1 MDSKELRQMSLDN
14 AKLAMEQWNRLMEPK
29 DWKDEI
35 LEMGMIGLEDAQRE
49 MLLKILSDDFYI
61 SNEMER
67 IRLRV
72 IVEEGYYYEWD
83 RGYLNGLRGAYLK
96 GVNWIK

>member
-1 MDSKELRQMSLDN
+1 
-14 AKLAMEQWNRLMEPK
+14 MEK

-35 LEMGMIGLEDAQRE
+35 LEMEMILLDDAQKD

-67 IRLRV
+67 SRLGI
-72 IVEEGYYYEWD
+72 IVEGGYYYEWD
-83 RGYLNGLRGAYLK
+83 RGYLNGLRGLYLK

>member
-1 MDSKELRQMSLDN
+1 MEEGSELG
-14 AKLAMEQWNRLMEPK
+14 

-35 LEMGMIGLEDAQRE
+35 LEMEMILLDDAQKD

-67 IRLRV
+67 SRLGI
-72 IVEEGYYYEWD
+72 IVEGGYYYEWD
-83 RGYLNGLRGAYLK
+83 RGYLNGLRGLYLK

>member
-1 MDSKELRQMSLDN
+1 
-14 AKLAMEQWNRLMEPK
+14 MEK

-35 LEMGMIGLEDAQRE
+35 LEMQVILLEDAQKE

-67 IRLRV
+67 SRLSI
-72 IVEEGYYYEWD
+72 IVEDGYYYEWD
-83 RGYLNGLRGAYLK
+83 RGYLNGLRGLYLK

>member
-1 MDSKELRQMSLDN
+1 MEEGSELG
-14 AKLAMEQWNRLMEPK
+14 

-35 LEMGMIGLEDAQRE
+35 LEMEMILLDDAQRD

-67 IRLRV
+67 SRLGI
-72 IVEEGYYYEWD
+72 IVEGGYYYEWD
-83 RGYLNGLRGAYLK
+83 RGYLNGLRGLYLK

>member
-1 MDSKELRQMSLDN
+1 
-14 AKLAMEQWNRLMEPK
+14 MEPK

-35 LEMGMIGLEDAQRE
+35 LEMEMILLEDAQKE

-67 IRLRV
+67 SRLGI
-72 IVEEGYYYEWD
+72 IVEGGYYYEWD
-83 RGYLNGLRGAYLK
+83 RGYLNGLRGLYLK

>member
-29 DWKDEI
+29 DEI
-35 LEMGMIGLEDAQRE
+35 LETVMIVLHDSQRE
-49 MLLKILSDDFYI
+49 MLENIFISDVIDRRRIEYILE
-61 SNEMER
+61 N
-67 IRLRV
+67 
-72 IVEEGYYYEWD
+72 GYYYEWQKEFLN
-83 RGYLNGLRGAYLK
+83 RIRESYLN

>member
-14 AKLAMEQWNRLMEPK
+14 AKLAMEQWEPK

-35 LEMGMIGLEDAQRE
+35 LEPEVIFLLDKQRE
-49 MLLKILSDDFYI
+49 MLKDIFISDEIDIGRIEYILNNCYYHEWDKEFL
-61 SNEMER
+61 NR
-67 IRLRV
+67 IR
-72 IVEEGYYYEWD
+72 ES
-83 RGYLNGLRGAYLK
+83 YLN

>member
-1 MDSKELRQMSLDN
+1 
-14 AKLAMEQWNRLMEPK
+14 MEK

-35 LEMGMIGLEDAQRE
+35 LEMEMILLEDAQRD
-49 MLLKILSDDFYI
+49 MLRKILSDDFYI

-67 IRLRV
+67 SRLGI
-72 IVEEGYYYEWD
+72 IVEGGYYYEWD
-83 RGYLNGLRGAYLK
+83 RGYLNGLRGLYLK

>member
-1 MDSKELRQMSLDN
+1 
-14 AKLAMEQWNRLMEPK
+14 MEK

-35 LEMGMIGLEDAQRE
+35 LEMEMILLDDAQRD

-67 IRLRV
+67 GKLRV
-72 IVEEGYYYEWD
+72 IVKHGYYYDWD
-83 RGYLNGLRGAYLK
+83 RGWLNALRSLYLK

>member
-1 MDSKELRQMSLDN
+1 MEEGSELG
-14 AKLAMEQWNRLMEPK
+14 

-35 LEMGMIGLEDAQRE
+35 LEMEMILLDDAQRD

-67 IRLRV
+67 SKLRI
-72 IVEEGYYYEWD
+72 IVEGGYYYEWD
-83 RGYLNGLRGAYLK
+83 RGYLNGLRGLYLK

>member
-1 MDSKELRQMSLDN
+1 
-14 AKLAMEQWNRLMEPK
+14 MEPT

-35 LEMGMIGLEDAQRE
+35 LETEMILLEDTQRE
-49 MLLKILSDDFYI
+49 MLLKILSDDFHI

-67 IRLRV
+67 SRLGI
-72 IVEEGYYYEWD
+72 IVESGYYYEWD
-83 RGYLNGLRGAYLK
+83 RGYLNGLRGLYLK

>member
-29 DWKDEI
+29 DEI
-35 LEMGMIGLEDAQRE
+35 LETEIIFLLDKQRE
-49 MLLKILSDDFYI
+49 MLKDIFISDEIDRWRIEYILNNGYYHEWDKEFL
-61 SNEMER
+61 NR
-67 IRLRV
+67 IR
-72 IVEEGYYYEWD
+72 ES
-83 RGYLNGLRGAYLK
+83 YLK

>member
-29 DWKDEI
+29 DEI
-35 LEMGMIGLEDAQRE
+35 LETEMIFLLDKQRE
-49 MLLKILSDDFYI
+49 MLKDIFISDEIDRWRIEYILDNGYYHEWDKEFL
-61 SNEMER
+61 NR
-67 IRLRV
+67 IR
-72 IVEEGYYYEWD
+72 ES
-83 RGYLNGLRGAYLK
+83 YLK

>member
-1 MDSKELRQMSLDN
+1 
-14 AKLAMEQWNRLMEPK
+14 MEPK

-35 LEMGMIGLEDAQRE
+35 LEMEMILLEDAQKE

-67 IRLRV
+67 SRLGI
-72 IVEEGYYYEWD
+72 IVEGGYYYEWD
-83 RGYLNGLRGAYLK
+83 RGYLNALRSSYLN

>member
-1 MDSKELRQMSLDN
+1 
-14 AKLAMEQWNRLMEPK
+14 MEPK

-35 LEMGMIGLEDAQRE
+35 LEMEMILLEDAQKE

-61 SNEMER
+61 SNEFEKC
-67 IRLRV
+67 RLRV
-72 IVEEGYYYEWD
+72 IVDNGYYYEWD
-83 RGYLNGLRGAYLK
+83 REYLNGLRGVYLK